1 MDAAII
7 ETVLDQIAAGVT
19 LRELSRRPEYPSIN
33 TIRHHLVRDAALAER
48 YARARML
55 QLDNWA
61 DEIIEIADD
70 GRNDWMRRNADGDFI
85 GDRES
90 VERSRQRI
98 EARKWLLSKLRPERY
113 GDRLEVTGR
122 DGGPI
127 ALSVVDDA
135 ELARRVALLLARAS
149 QAMLPPARELDGE
162 CQEIGAPHSEG
173 DG

>member
-1 MDAAII
+1 MDAAIV
-7 ETVLDQIAAGVT
+7 ETVLDQIAAGASLT
-19 LRELSRRPEYPSIN
+19 AICGTGDIPSRR
-33 TIRHHLVRDAALAER
+33 LV
-48 YARARML
+48 
-55 QLDNWA
+55 
-61 DEIIEIADD
+61 
-70 GRNDWMRRNADGDFI
+70 
-85 GDRES
+85 
-90 VERSRQRI
+90 
-98 EARKWLLSKLRPERY
+98 RKWLDDEEIRPRYLRAREWQADAHADKIMDWAAACAEGRMDPNAARVAIAASQWTAAKLRPAVY